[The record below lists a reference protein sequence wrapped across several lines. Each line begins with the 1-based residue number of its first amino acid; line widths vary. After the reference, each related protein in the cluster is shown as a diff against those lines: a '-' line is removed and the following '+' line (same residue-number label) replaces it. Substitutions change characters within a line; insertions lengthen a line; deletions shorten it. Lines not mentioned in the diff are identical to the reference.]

1 MYINLIKDLHN
12 VNHNLNSEVKKMKQV
27 IVNGVSYLGDLEV
40 TDNGVV
46 VKDAIQIG
54 QVVTRADVTRY
65 FEESNVGNLKSVSF
79 GGNGISFSEMELDD
93 DIKNYLQIAKLVM
106 DQAKS
111 VAVRKLENTEYRNEL
126 GKFTGGGGPN
136 VQDRNTGDYWQA

>member
-40 TDNGVV
+40 TENGVV

-65 FEESNVGNLKSVSF
+65 FEEANVGNLKSVNF
-79 GGNGISFSEMELDD
+79 GGNGISYTEMELDD
-93 DIKNYLQIAKLVM
+93 DIKNFLQVSKLVM
-106 DQAKS
+106 DQAKT
-111 VAVRKLENTEYRNEL
+111 VAVRKLENSEFRNEL
-126 GKFTGGGGPN
+126 GKFTGGTN
-136 VQDRNTGDYWQA
+136 VQAEVSDCWKA